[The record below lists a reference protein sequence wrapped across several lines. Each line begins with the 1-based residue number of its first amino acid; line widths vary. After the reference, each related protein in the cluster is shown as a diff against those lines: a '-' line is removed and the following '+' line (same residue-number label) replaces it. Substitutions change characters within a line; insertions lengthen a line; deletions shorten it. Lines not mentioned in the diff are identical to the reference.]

1 MRIAGKALGSLA
13 MGLCAW
19 GMVLH
24 GPMAQAGDLGE
35 WRINGF
41 LENDT
46 RYRKDVGLSKERN
59 TLRLEG
65 DREFDDLGAFTGNS
79 FTFKL
84 RGTYDAVYDLNSDH
98 YGKDA
103 GGPICLEDTSGLI
116 PAGCVAHG
124 RGAFG
129 GNNLQYGVFNG
140 VPGVGLGQFG
150 FNLANNPNDG
160 MIVLGEPLHRPG
172 GGVAFGVPVRP
183 CDVDSRGCLGG
194 YMDGSENDL
203 RFPEFADAD
212 RLDWLREVYFDTS
225 LMFSSPFS
233 DDEQELFFRVGKQQV
248 IWGRTDLF
256 RVLDVINPVDYS
268 RNNIY
273 DELQDIRIP
282 MWIATAEYRMGPVAA
297 LQDLNW
303 QVVWNFDKF
312 RPNSLGQ
319 CGTANVILDAGCFFR
334 GMKNLWDN
342 GGTVSNFA
350 LVPPILGQPGRA
362 MTTDFGPNQVGIREV
377 KLPNWTLSNTQI
389 GTKIEGVLGDVSF
402 SLNGLLYRSQLPSLH
417 GGSGGPPA
425 ISPFANLLLP
435 VDLQLPELLPGVGQY
450 NTTPRPVPYLIAFD
464 IAFPRVKLLGGSLDF
479 TIAPIKTVA
488 RVEAAMTWGEEFP
501 NTLRPELYS
510 KSRVARY
517 VVGLDRLTFIPFLN
531 ADRTFLFSLQIFGQH
546 LLDHELE
553 QGRLGQVGMPDWKDN
568 WTGTLFIQTWYLQ
581 DRLQPK
587 FVLARDWK
595 AGAYAVQPS
604 VDFLLSQN
612 FKVSF
617 GANVKFGDGAQ
628 KFNDCRDCNPYPPFT
643 AYASSGGPLLEA
655 GPIGLTGFEPL
666 GRFRQGPLGSSDK
679 EDEVFITLGYQFF

>member
-1 MRIAGKALGSLA
+1 MNITIKALGYLAIGFCTWHMALHSPVAQAGKA
-13 MGLCAW
+13 
-19 GMVLH
+19 
-24 GPMAQAGDLGE
+24 GE

-46 RYRKDVGLSKERN
+46 RYRKDVGLSKLRN
-59 TLRLEG
+59 TVRLEG
-65 DREFDDLGAFTGNS
+65 NREFDDFGSFIGNS

-84 RGTYDAVYDLNSDH
+84 RGTYDAVYDLNSDQ

-103 GGPICLEDTSGLI
+103 GGSICLEDTSRLI
-116 PAGCVAHG
+116 PAGCVPHG
-124 RGAFG
+124 QGAFG
-129 GNNLQYGVFNG
+129 GNNLGYGLFNG
-140 VPGVGLGQFG
+140 VPGVGLGEFG
-150 FNLANNPNDG
+150 FNLARNPNDG
-160 MIVLGEPLHRPG
+160 MIVLGEPLHRPN

-183 CDVDSRGCLGG
+183 CNVDPRGCLNG
-194 YMDGSENDL
+194 YMDYDEDDL
-203 RFPEFADAD
+203 RFPEFAEPE
-212 RLDWLREVYFDTS
+212 RLDWMREVYFDTS
-225 LMFSSPFS
+225 LLFSSPFS
-233 DDEQELFFRVGKQQV
+233 DNEQELFFRVGKQQV

-256 RVLDVINPVDYS
+256 RVLDVINPVDFS

-273 DELQDIRIP
+273 DELEDIRIP
-282 MWIATAEYRMGPVAA
+282 MWIATAEYRMGPVGA
-297 LQDLNW
+297 LQGLNW

-350 LVPPILGQPGRA
+350 LVPPILGQPGMA
-362 MTTDFGPNQVGIREV
+362 MTTDFGPGQIGIREAQ
-377 KLPNWTLSNTQI
+377 LPNWSLSNTQI
-389 GTKIEGVLGDVSF
+389 GTKFEGVLGDVSF

-479 TIAPIKTVA
+479 TIAPIETVA
-488 RVEAAMTWGEEFP
+488 RIEAAMTWGEEFA

-510 KSRVARY
+510 ESRVARY

-531 ADRTFLFSLQIFGQH
+531 ANRTFLFSLQIFGQH

-553 QGRLGQVGMPDWKDN
+553 QAQLGQIGMPDWKDN
-568 WTGTLFIQTWYLQ
+568 WTATLFIQTWYLQ

-612 FKVSF
+612 FLVSF

-655 GPIGLTGFEPL
+655 GPVGLTGYEPL

-679 EDEVFITLGYQFF
+679 EDEVFITLSYQFF